1 MAVELRYP
9 VYIELLT
16 KDRGF
21 FAGSAKA
28 LQMIQALT
36 GQYGKLFAAARK
48 VESSSRYFKDV
59 QAGMLGVKSAANEAR
74 VAIVGLAAS
83 FAAFEGGKALLKG
96 TVADVK
102 EAAKFQTALAGGR
115 ATGISSGVMKG
126 LKQSSLR
133 QSMTLP
139 GASPTAIASEKL
151 ALRPIVGGMKSA
163 NNVFP
168 AVENA
173 AYIYSARNNTSMKAG
188 FAWANQQM
196 QGMEPFMNSKDYG
209 SKAYDK
215 RLTKLFS
222 LSARES
228 MLSPG
233 TNFGNVYKQIGQ
245 HSHGLAPQMS
255 YESLKAIGG
264 IIRASGG
271 NAASFG
277 PAFGT
282 LGNMLGGGIP
292 VKALP
297 SYVAMGLVKMGKMSY
312 AQAISGQSPMELLH
326 NKSGMKNEAGW
337 ITKTFVP
344 HIEAFLGKQGVNTK
358 SRSAVVGAL
367 QHLNLGAHITSLVAT
382 MIARGSQVKK
392 FEKQLHDTGS
402 LSRMASVYLKTFNG
416 QLLVLHGRF
425 DSLKTV
431 LGDPLIKRATQLL
444 TGFVDVV
451 TRFGDW
457 LAGHP
462 IAAQWVSLGAAL
474 AGIVGVIAG
483 GAGLLIFAIRLFKAL
498 GKLTAAID
506 IMNAAV
512 KGAGVEMGAV
522 ATGASAMA
530 KGVGLLGLAIKG
542 FMAFSFFKTLMG
554 TSPTAKIP
562 GQMPNMTAVQR
573 QSAASG
579 AIAMYNKMP
588 VQQRALMAHLSKV
601 DNLSLNLMVAQLH
614 QENPKAN
621 PLAWSHGHKS
631 HGLSQFT
638 KPTWAIYGHGAS
650 RTDPIA
656 NIYAQYAFMKHLKS
670 MHHGNMAAAFAAYN
684 GSGPLAITYG
694 NNVMGTGGAMASQ
707 EHFGSHL
714 HDGEGR
720 SVIINGPVHIH
731 AATGDV
737 HKALVKGVKKALQ
750 ASTNAGGQYHSR
762 VQTGGT

>member
-59 QAGMLGVKSAANEAR
+59 QAGMLGVKSAASEAR
-74 VAIVGLAAS
+74 VAVVGLAAS

-96 TVADVK
+96 TVADIK

-115 ATGISSGVMKG
+115 TTGISSGVMKG

-173 AYIYSARNNTSMKAG
+173 AYIYSAKNNTSMKAG

-255 YESLKAIGG
+255 YESLKALGG

-282 LGNMLGGGIP
+282 LGHMLGGGIP

-297 SYVAMGLVKMGKMSY
+297 AYVAMGLVKMGKMSY

-326 NKSGMKNEAGW
+326 SKSGMKNEAGW

-402 LSRMASVYLKTFNG
+402 LSHMASVYLKTFNG

-425 DSLKTV
+425 ESLKTV

-451 TRFGDW
+451 TKFGDW
-457 LAGHP
+457 LASHP

-530 KGVGLLGLAIKG
+530 KGIGLLGLAIKG
-542 FMAFSFFKTLMG
+542 FMAFSIFKTLMG
-554 TSPTAKIP
+554 TSPTAKIA

-573 QSAASG
+573 QSAAQASIG
-579 AIAMYNKMP
+579 WYNGLPAQKRAM
-588 VQQRALMAHLSKV
+588 MAHVAAKDKLP
-601 DNLSLNLMVAQLH
+601 LNMMIAQLYH
-614 QENPKAN
+614 ESGGN
-621 PLAWSHGHKS
+621 PLAVSPHGKS
-631 HGLSQFT
+631 IGLAQFT
-638 KPTWAIYGHGAS
+638 KPTWALYGHGS
-650 RTDPIA
+650 RKSFTANVYAEGAYMHHLMKKHGGNPIA
-656 NIYAQYAFMKHLKS
+656 AL
-670 MHHGNMAAAFAAYN
+670 AAYN
-684 GSGPLAITYG
+684 GSGPAAATYG
-694 NNVMGTGGAMASQ
+694 ADVNGISGSMASL
-707 EHFGSHL
+707 EHFGTKL
-714 HDGEGR
+714 HTAEGR
-720 SVIINGPVHIH
+720 NIIIHGPIHIH